1 MAEPIGMYEFAFIVD
16 GVLSEDK
23 IKDVVGKM
31 SEFVKENGCKVI
43 AVDEMGMKRMAHTIH
58 KRNNGYYV
66 VLYFEGPGSFI
77 GRLERAAEINEQILR
92 YLTLKYDAKMKRAYE
107 SRVSGT
113 KAEIAPRKVVE
124 QAD

>member
-1 MAEPIGMYEFAFIVD
+1 MTEPISMYEFAFIVD
-16 GVLSEDK
+16 GVLSEEK

-31 SEFVKENGCKVI
+31 TEFVKDNGCTII
-43 AVDEMGMKRMAHTIH
+43 AVDEMGMKRMTHTIR

-77 GRLERAAEINEQILR
+77 GRLERAAEINEQVIR

-107 SRVSGT
+107 SRISGT
-113 KAEIAPRKVVE
+113 RAEIAPRKVVE